1 MGGGVGGGALLL
13 SLPDPPEFLAQGKKR
28 PSISQQRQEQKLC
41 AITMKIGNEMKM
53 SK

>member
-1 MGGGVGGGALLL
+1 MGGGGGALLL

-28 PSISQQRQEQKLC
+28 PSISQRQEQKLC